1 MTTEK
6 DKTDFYKVYAKAHNN
21 AVELLSEAR
30 ILFEKGKHA
39 RAYFLAFTGLEEISK
54 SQLAADVYT
63 RFIPEEKFWKHFRD
77 HKDKIDRMQ
86 WAHDDANSYPY
97 DQIWLGPDIDD
108 VESIA
113 PAEPLWKKR
122 QKSLYVEI
130 ADDQI
135 TAPKEEIADSD
146 AREIIHILDTALHRI
161 MEVTEYHGHQIGTKG
176 FMK

>member
-1 MTTEK
+1 ML
-6 DKTDFYKVYAKAHNN
+6 DKNRKIDFYKIYAKAHNN

-30 ILFEKGKHA
+30 ILFDKEKYA

-63 RFIPEEKFWKHFRD
+63 GFILEDKFWKHYRN
-77 HKDKIDRMQ
+77 HNNKIDRMQ

-97 DQIWLGPDIDD
+97 NQIWLGPDVDD
-108 VESIA
+108 VERIA
-113 PAEPLWKKR
+113 PSEPLWEKR

-130 ADDQI
+130 TNDQI
-135 TAPKEEIADSD
+135 TTPEEGITGGD
-146 AREIIHILDTALHRI
+146 AQEVIHVLDIALHRI